1 MHIANIH
8 QGASAPTDGARPFD
22 PAEWLARYVE
32 LGGGYTV
39 SPASVCLHW
48 SLRITAQERDAL
60 AQHERPLRR
69 DLTKREAVKS
79 LLLASSPKEA
89 LPC

>member
-1 MHIANIH
+1 MHIANNI
-8 QGASAPTDGARPFD
+8 QGASAPIHGARVFD

-39 SPASVCLHW
+39 TDESVWLHW
-48 SLRITAQERDAL
+48 SLTITEAEQAAL
-60 AQHERPLRR
+60 IIHERPLRS
-69 DLTKREAVKS
+69 DLAKREAVKS

>member
-39 SPASVCLHW
+39 NSESVWLHW
-48 SLRITAQERDAL
+48 SLRITEQERDAL
-60 AQHERPLRR
+60 VQHERPLHR

-79 LLLASSPKEA
+79 LLLASNPKEA